1 MNLFSVSAVVTLR
14 FWPFFDITAE
24 HCLHYETKIV
34 EVIILSISLVA
45 TELHCLFSFP
55 TMHSDL
61 FNVCRFVLQ
70 KRVAN
75 DLIRTPVLFKQRQ
88 HIISGQKTARVAK
101 YTPYESYHS

>member
-1 MNLFSVSAVVTLR
+1 
-14 FWPFFDITAE
+14 
-24 HCLHYETKIV
+24 
-34 EVIILSISLVA
+34 
-45 TELHCLFSFP
+45 
-55 TMHSDL
+55 MHSDL

-75 DLIRTPVLFKQRQ
+75 DLIRTPVVFKQRQ